1 MESSAD
7 INKTFSDFMNC
18 GKNQAILGQLD
29 TAKGEAVV
37 FSCIVEK
44 INRFGM
50 KQERIFLLTNQ
61 SVYNIKKEEVQR
73 RIDISSIKA
82 ITKSTK

>member
-1 MESSAD
+1 MGIIYFNILTNIIKMESSAD

-50 KQERIFLLTNQ
+50 K
-61 SVYNIKKEEVQR
+61 
-73 RIDISSIKA
+73 
-82 ITKSTK
+82 

>member
-50 KQERIFLLTNQ
+50 K
-61 SVYNIKKEEVQR
+61 
-73 RIDISSIKA
+73 
-82 ITKSTK
+82 